1 MAFIKQTEREK
12 LIKKTEQNYGLRKFL
27 ITAEIILLI
36 GFIVVT
42 FLSFFFSRQG
52 GEEAKIWEWFQED
65 DGKITGLTPMGIGM
79 LIWAIIVAGLGIA
92 SLILTWTL
100 RSPKTIK
107 KTINKL
113 NSSALSGKRTKGKRA
128 VDVARSRTTIQKKK

>member
-27 ITAEIILLI
+27 ITAEIALLL
-36 GFIVVT
+36 GFFVVS
-42 FLSFFFSRQG
+42 FLSFFF
-52 GEEAKIWEWFQED
+52 EAKGLKEWGWFEYDAGQV
-65 DGKITGLTPMGIGM
+65 ITGLTPLGIGM
-79 LIWAIIVAGLGIA
+79 LAWAIVVAGLGIA
-92 SLILTWTL
+92 SLVLTWTL